1 MAKVSLPLSAS
12 GAVTSGVGKVKRVIV
27 GTHSSGVIKLIDSP
41 NSTSGRVLLTD
52 TTLTAGAQILDLGD
66 VEFYEGVY
74 FQLVSGTATVQVV
87 TEI

>member
-12 GAVTSGVGKVKRVIV
+12 GAVATGVGRVTRVIV

-41 NSTSGRVLLTD
+41 NSTSGRVLLD
-52 TTLTAGAQILDLGD
+52 ITLASGAQVLDLGD
-66 VEFYEGVY
+66 IEFYEGVY

>member
-12 GAVTSGVGKVKRVIV
+12 DAVASGVGRVTRVIV

-41 NSTSGRVLLTD
+41 NSTSGRVLLD
-52 TTLTAGAQILDLGD
+52 ITLAAGAQVLDLGD
-66 VEFYEGVY
+66 IEFYEGVY

>member
-12 GAVTSGVGKVKRVIV
+12 GAVATGPGKVTRVIV

-52 TTLTAGAQILDLGD
+52 TTLTAGAQVLDLGAI
-66 VEFYEGVY
+66 EFYEGIY
-74 FQLVSGTATVQVV
+74 FQLVSGTATVQ
-87 TEI
+87 IAYDL

>member
-12 GAVTSGVGKVKRVIV
+12 GAVATGVGKVTRVIV

-41 NSTSGRVLLTD
+41 NSTSGRVLLD
-52 TTLTAGAQILDLGD
+52 ITLAAGAQVLDLGD

>member
-12 GAVTSGVGKVKRVIV
+12 GAVATGVGRVTRVIV

-41 NSTSGRVLLTD
+41 NSTAGRVLLTD
-52 TTLTAGAQILDLGD
+52 TTLTAGAQVLDLGNI
-66 VEFYEGVY
+66 EFYEGVY

-87 TEI
+87 YEL